1 MRDEA
6 GRGNA
11 GLMES
16 SENDRTVFRPSHKT
30 LKIDEA
36 DFHIPTAATTTS

>member
-1 MRDEA
+1 MSNKA

-16 SENDRTVFRPSHKT
+16 QENDGTVFRPSHKI
-30 LKIDEA
+30 LKINEA
-36 DFHIPTAATTTS
+36 DFHIPTASTTN

>member
-1 MRDEA
+1 MRNQA

-16 SENDRTVFRPSHKT
+16 PENDETVFRPFHKT

-36 DFHIPTAATTTS
+36 DFHIPTASTMN